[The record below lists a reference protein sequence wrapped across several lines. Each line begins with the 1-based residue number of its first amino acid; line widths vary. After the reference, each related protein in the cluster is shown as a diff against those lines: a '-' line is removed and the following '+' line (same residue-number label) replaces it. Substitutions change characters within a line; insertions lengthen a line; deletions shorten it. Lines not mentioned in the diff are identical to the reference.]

1 MKTLGIIILVVLIG
15 YVLFLIFGVILCL
28 TSSPEEQERLR
39 RNLHE
44 KQEARRLKRELKRKW
59 YERFTYD
66 PYGGVFSRPRPKD

>member
-28 TSSPEEQERLR
+28 TSSPEEQARLR